1 MIYHLN
7 NKNEDHDMDL
17 QEMAEQYETEIEQ
30 ILNDTADKV
39 NFFKTQLEAER
50 DEARIVEV
58 EKVR

>member
-1 MIYHLN
+1 
-7 NKNEDHDMDL
+7 MDL

-30 ILNDTADKV
+30 ILHDTADKV

-58 EKVR
+58 EKVNVCVL